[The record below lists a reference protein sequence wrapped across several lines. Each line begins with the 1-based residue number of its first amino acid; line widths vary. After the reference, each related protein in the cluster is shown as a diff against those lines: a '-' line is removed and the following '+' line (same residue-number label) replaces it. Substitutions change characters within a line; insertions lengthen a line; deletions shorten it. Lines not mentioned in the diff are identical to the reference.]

1 MNTSPDISE
10 TTLRNTIAK
19 FAFLDPKN
27 IGVTSDFGDDLGLDS
42 LDRLE
47 LLAEVEE
54 QHGVLL
60 PDDELTKIWNLGDLV
75 KALESVPGE
84 ANS

>member
-1 MNTSPDISE
+1 MNTQVNISE

-19 FAFLDPKN
+19 FAFLDPAD

-47 LLAEVEE
+47 LMAEVEE
-54 QHGVLL
+54 RHGVLL
-60 PDDELTKIWNLGDLV
+60 PDDELTKIWNLGDLM
-75 KALESVPGE
+75 KALEPVAEDAKS
-84 ANS
+84 

>member
-19 FAFLDPKN
+19 FAFLDPED

-54 QHGVLL
+54 RHGVLL
-60 PDDELTKIWNLGDLV
+60 PDDQLTKIWNLGDLV
-75 KALESVPGE
+75 KALEPVAEDARS
-84 ANS
+84 